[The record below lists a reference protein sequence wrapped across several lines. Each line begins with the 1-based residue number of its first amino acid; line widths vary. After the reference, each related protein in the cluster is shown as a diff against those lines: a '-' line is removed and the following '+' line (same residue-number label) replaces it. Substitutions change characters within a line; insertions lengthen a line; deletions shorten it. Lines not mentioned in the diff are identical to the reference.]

1 MEINFDVINNKDI
14 VKVISGCNHVVILSE
29 QRHVYAFGNKEF
41 GETGIIIVKN

>member
-29 QRHVYAFGNKEF
+29 QRHVYALEIRNLEKLEL
-41 GETGIIIVKN
+41 